1 MEGTAAILTLVLGLY
16 FLPTVVA
23 FSRDV
28 PDKGTVAVLN
38 TFLGWTFMGWVESMA
53 RACESH

>member
-1 MEGTAAILTLVLGLY
+1 MDGTAAIPLLVLGLY
-16 FLPTVVA
+16 FLPAVVA

-38 TFLGWTFMGWVESMA
+38 TFLGWTFMGWVVSMA
-53 RACESH
+53 RACGSR

>member
-1 MEGTAAILTLVLGLY
+1 MDGTAAILLLVLGLY

-38 TFLGWTFMGWVESMA
+38 IFLGWTFMGWVVSMA
-53 RACESH
+53 RACGSR